1 MKRDEPKDEGGVR
14 SECAQLALH
23 DYTAARNRAAA
34 QLSCRELRDL
44 GSLSVRTAMLGR
56 FRRHS

>member
-23 DYTAARNRAAA
+23 DYTALLLRHKRYARAT
-34 QLSCRELRDL
+34 ELR
-44 GSLSVRTAMLGR
+44 VA
-56 FRRHS
+56 

>member
-23 DYTAARNRAAA
+23 DYRLRHKRYARAT
-34 QLSCRELRDL
+34 ELR
-44 GSLSVRTAMLGR
+44 VA
-56 FRRHS
+56 